1 MHTTHRRTKAPRT
14 ALKLVAMALI
24 VALMAPTGAAA
35 QVSGDIWRGFVEKV
49 DVGTEMNVR
58 LTDGTR
64 FRAVLVGVRPDA
76 VLLQPKTRVTVPV
89 QPVPYSSIAALER
102 RQAGGMGAAKAAAI
116 GVGAG
121 AATFLGILLILFAT
135 IDD

>member
-1 MHTTHRRTKAPRT
+1 MFKFLAIVLTI
-14 ALKLVAMALI
+14 ALA
-24 VALMAPTGAAA
+24 APTGAAA
-35 QVSGDIWRGFVEKV
+35 QVSGDVWRGFVEKV

-64 FRAVLVGVRPDA
+64 FRAVLVGGRADA
-76 VLLQPKTRVTVPV
+76 VLLQPKTRITVPV
-89 QPVPYSSIAALER
+89 QAVPYNSIAALER
-102 RQAGGMGAAKAAAI
+102 RQHGGMGAAKAAAI

-121 AATFLGILLILFAT
+121 AATFLGILLVLFAA